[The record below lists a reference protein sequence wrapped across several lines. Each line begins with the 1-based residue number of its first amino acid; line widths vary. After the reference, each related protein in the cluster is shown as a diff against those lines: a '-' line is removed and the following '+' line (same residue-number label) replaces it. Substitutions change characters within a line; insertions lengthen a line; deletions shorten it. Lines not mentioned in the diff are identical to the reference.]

1 MAFALLAA
9 TTLAATARRLQ
20 STAAATCPCLT
31 ATTVGSY
38 PTFTLA
44 GETTTYPNDYGLSTC
59 AAHDTGKKPYCMRS
73 NPPSWCADQ
82 WCYVDKNNCD
92 KPISNSVFFPGLT
105 YSYFTCGASNTFDS
119 WFGNPSGEVGS
130 GDVGVAHQLTE
141 LVTLMQTYTTAI
153 SETLEENFLE
163 AAQASGCS
171 PASSCNCADCKTPT
185 VEWEALAGK
194 TTTVNGQTEPLKT
207 PDMTLAGA
215 TYKTRPGTSTTSKD
229 ATTDQCLANIVTS
242 SFTRIAAKESDPK
255 RVGYEYY
262 GSQSLGNYVQW
273 PGMEDCKAYD
283 PRYRPWYAAAA
294 SGPKD
299 VVLVIDTSGSMD
311 GALNAM
317 AKQAATMVI
326 DTLTEVDYVTI
337 VKYSS
342 RASAYSN
349 TLVKATT
356 ATKADLKT
364 WIDSNIDAAG
374 TTNFRAAFEKAWE
387 VVDATTTSSSCNRI
401 MLFLSDGVPNDW
413 NADDYASVRAKS
425 ASYSPPMHLL
435 TYGLGSGAD
444 PTVLK
449 NVACQ
454 NSGIYYSVTEATIK
468 DTMASYFQVLAP
480 MLSPC
485 KLRWTLYNDYYTGQE
500 LLGACL
506 ASFELESANSK
517 TSCNGGLSGLGEKG
531 DTRVPKLIGVGC
543 VDMNL
548 VVDLPTLEAHP
559 EYPDFKAKMEREM
572 KACPMVELTEG
583 QMETL
588 RNEAGG
594 TSAMC
599 GAEEAKKAKDQV
611 VLMFTASGS
620 VSDYSDTSSLQQA
633 IATAAGVD
641 KSLVRIDIVAAS
653 VYITAYIDVPAS
665 TTATAVQELLSSKLG
680 TAAAASAELGIT
692 VESDPIITIRVAG
705 EGDEPFDISE
715 VISPILTVIFVFTII
730 FVITKRLMRRRAE
743 QKRQADLAP
752 VPSSQPVSYPNAYQ
766 PQQQPQQQMQMG
778 AVPMC
783 QGAVVAQPSAYPQA
797 VAQPYGGAVAQPY
810 GGAAG
815 YGQQPQAVAMGQVI
829 S

>member
-1 MAFALLAA
+1 
-9 TTLAATARRLQ
+9 
-20 STAAATCPCLT
+20 
-31 ATTVGSY
+31 
-38 PTFTLA
+38 
-44 GETTTYPNDYGLSTC
+44 
-59 AAHDTGKKPYCMRS
+59 
-73 NPPSWCADQ
+73 
-82 WCYVDKNNCD
+82 
-92 KPISNSVFFPGLT
+92 
-105 YSYFTCGASNTFDS
+105 
-119 WFGNPSGEVGS
+119 
-130 GDVGVAHQLTE
+130 
-141 LVTLMQTYTTAI
+141 
-153 SETLEENFLE
+153 
-163 AAQASGCS
+163 
-171 PASSCNCADCKTPT
+171 
-185 VEWEALAGK
+185 
-194 TTTVNGQTEPLKT
+194 
-207 PDMTLAGA
+207 MTLAGA

-299 VVLVIDTSGSMD
+299 VVLVIDTSGSMA

-387 VVDATTTSSSCNRI
+387 VVDATTTSSGCNRI

-705 EGDEPFDISE
+705 ENTDTGPNPNSNPNPNPMPNPARLNCTGEGDEPFDISE

-810 GGAAG
+810 GGAVAQPYGGAAG

>member
-1 MAFALLAA
+1 
-9 TTLAATARRLQ
+9 
-20 STAAATCPCLT
+20 
-31 ATTVGSY
+31 
-38 PTFTLA
+38 
-44 GETTTYPNDYGLSTC
+44 
-59 AAHDTGKKPYCMRS
+59 
-73 NPPSWCADQ
+73 
-82 WCYVDKNNCD
+82 
-92 KPISNSVFFPGLT
+92 
-105 YSYFTCGASNTFDS
+105 
-119 WFGNPSGEVGS
+119 
-130 GDVGVAHQLTE
+130 
-141 LVTLMQTYTTAI
+141 
-153 SETLEENFLE
+153 
-163 AAQASGCS
+163 
-171 PASSCNCADCKTPT
+171 
-185 VEWEALAGK
+185 
-194 TTTVNGQTEPLKT
+194 
-207 PDMTLAGA
+207 MTLAGA

-273 PGMEDCKAYD
+273 PGMQDCDAYD

-299 VVLVIDTSGSMD
+299 VVLVIDTSGSMA
-311 GALNAM
+311 GNLNAM
-317 AKQAATMVI
+317 AKAAAKLVV
-326 DTLTEVDYVTI
+326 DTLTSADYVTI

-342 RASAYSN
+342 RAYSYTS
-349 TLVKATT
+349 TLVKATD
-356 ATKADLKT
+356 ATKTELKA
-364 WIDSNIDAAG
+364 WIDTNIDASG

-387 VVDATTTSSSCNRI
+387 VVDATTTSSGCNRI

-413 NADDYASVRAKS
+413 TPDDYASVRAKS

-517 TSCNGGLSGLGEKG
+517 TSCNGGLSGLGEQG

-548 VVDLPTLEAHP
+548 VVDLPTLRNHANFT
-559 EYPDFKAKMEREM
+559 DFETKMEQEM

-599 GAEEAKKAKDQV
+599 GAEEAKEAKQTV
-611 VLMFTASGS
+611 VLTFTASGS
-620 VSDYSDTSSLQQA
+620 VSDYSDTSSLQQK

-641 KSLVRIDIVAAS
+641 KSLVTIAVAAAS
-653 VYITAYIDVPAS
+653 VIITATIAVPAS
-665 TTATAVQELLSSKLG
+665 TTAAAVQTSLSSTLG
-680 TAAAASAELGIT
+680 TAADASAALGVTIESAPT
-692 VESDPIITIRVAG
+692 VALAGSEDSIEMKQNKSTSESSGDGVPIAA
-705 EGDEPFDISE
+705 
-715 VISPILTVIFVFTII
+715 II
-730 FVITKRLMRRRAE
+730 
-743 QKRQADLAP
+743 
-752 VPSSQPVSYPNAYQ
+752 
-766 PQQQPQQQMQMG
+766 
-778 AVPMC
+778 
-783 QGAVVAQPSAYPQA
+783 
-797 VAQPYGGAVAQPY
+797 
-810 GGAAG
+810 GAAVG
-815 YGQQPQAVAMGQVI
+815 ALVLLIGTLLGVGAYRGWWVPAQKNIVLAGAGTGEKESGGEVALGEADNTAAVNVV
-829 S
+829 

>member
-1 MAFALLAA
+1 MKAFAALLSA
-9 TTLAATARRLQ
+9 TLAATARRLQ
-20 STAAATCPCLT
+20 ATSCPCQTIDTVLT
-31 ATTVGSY
+31 GLSGSTY
-38 PTFTLA
+38 PSFTLA
-44 GETTTYPNDYGLSTC
+44 GETIAYPTDYGLSTC

-73 NPPSWCADQ
+73 NPPSWCADS

-92 KPISNSVFFPGLT
+92 KPFSNSVFFPGLT

-119 WFGNPSGEVGS
+119 WFNPSDVGS

-185 VEWEALAGK
+185 VEWAAVGAGK
-194 TTTVNGQTEPLKT
+194 TT

-229 ATTDQCLANIVTS
+229 ATTDQCLADIVTS
-242 SFTRIAAKESDPK
+242 SFTRIAAKESKPD

-273 PGMEDCKAYD
+273 PGMKDCAAYD

-299 VVLVIDTSGSMD
+299 VILVIDTSGSMNSGGLD
-311 GALNAM
+311 ELARA
-317 AKQAATMVI
+317 AATMVI
-326 DTLTEVDYVTI
+326 DTLTEADYVTI

-342 RASAYSN
+342 RASAYSR
-349 TLVKATT
+349 TLVQATL
-356 ATKADLKT
+356 ATKTDLKT
-364 WIDSNIDAAG
+364 WITKNIDAQG

-387 VVDATTTSSSCNRI
+387 VVDATTTSSGCNRI
-401 MLFLSDGVPNDW
+401 MLFLSDGVPNAW
-413 NADDYASVRAKS
+413 NADDYAAVARKS

-449 NVACQ
+449 GIACQ

-517 TSCNGGLSGLGEKG
+517 TSCNGGLSGLGEQG

-548 VVDLPTLEAHP
+548 VVDLPTLRAH
-559 EYPDFKAKMEREM
+559 EGFDDFWAKVQQEM
-572 KACPMVELTEG
+572 KACPMVKLEEG

-599 GAEEAKKAKDQV
+599 GAEEAKEAKQTV
-611 VLMFTASGS
+611 VLTFTASGS

-633 IATAAGVD
+633 VATAAGVD
-641 KSLVRIDIVAAS
+641 KSLVKIAVAAAS
-653 VYITAYIDVPAS
+653 VIITAYIDVPAS
-665 TTATAVQELLSSKLG
+665 TTATAVQAKLSSTLG
-680 TAAAASAELGIT
+680 TAAAASAALGIT
-692 VESDPIITIRVAG
+692 VESDPIIEIRGAG
-705 EGDEPFDISE
+705 EGEDEFDFGA
-715 VISPILTVIFVFTII
+715 VISPILTVIFVFIGI

-783 QGAVVAQPSAYPQA
+783 QGAVVMQPSAYPQA